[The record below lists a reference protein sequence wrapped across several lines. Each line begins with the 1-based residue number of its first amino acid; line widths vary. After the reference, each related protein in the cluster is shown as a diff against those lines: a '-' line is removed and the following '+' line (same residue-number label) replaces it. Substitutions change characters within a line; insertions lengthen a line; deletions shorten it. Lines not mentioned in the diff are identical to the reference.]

1 LIVHETVEAGLD
13 RFPAAVRGLLDGGNT
28 GKFLLK
34 VS

>member
-1 LIVHETVEAGLD
+1 VEQGLEN
-13 RFPAAVRGLLDGGNT
+13 FPAAVRALLDGGNT